1 MAHIMGLGNQSESW
15 KIIIPSQKFTNDNY
29 DKGNIYLTDTSAKN
43 AVVTILWASYTLDKA
58 ESSWSAILG
67 TWCGAALQRAL
78 IVKKIFT
85 QLHG

>member
-1 MAHIMGLGNQSESW
+1 MPDN
-15 KIIIPSQKFTNDNY
+15 NDNNY
-29 DKGNIYLTDTSAKN
+29 NNNKQLTKNDSSNIYLTDTSAKN

>member
-1 MAHIMGLGNQSESW
+1 MPDN
-15 KIIIPSQKFTNDNY
+15 NDNNY
-29 DKGNIYLTDTSAKN
+29 NNNKQLTKNDNNNIYLTDTSAKN
-43 AVVTILWASYTLDKA
+43 AVVTILWASYALDKA

-85 QLHG
+85 QLHGWPNGW

>member
-1 MAHIMGLGNQSESW
+1 MPDNNYNNNDKQL
-15 KIIIPSQKFTNDNY
+15 KKNDNS
-29 DKGNIYLTDTSAKN
+29 NIYLTDTSAKN